1 MSIFEEVKAI
11 VSAREVAQ
19 YYGVR
24 VNRNGMACC
33 PFHADKHPSMKV
45 DQDHY
50 HCFGCGAHGD
60 AIDFVARTFGIGQY
74 EAACKINEDFDLG
87 INTGHR
93 LTSSE
98 RSEINRLNAERSKF
112 ADIKSRFQG
121 WRRKQT
127 DELLYCERL
136 IEESEKSVMNADPHA
151 VFISNGFAYMM
162 HVKSIIAY
170 WLDILCM
177 GSEEEV
183 RDFFLTNGKEV
194 NRIVANVKRAGEE
207 LLGRNRKVVG

>member
-11 VSAREVAQ
+11 VSARDVAQ
-19 YYGVR
+19 HYGVK

-45 DQDHY
+45 DQVHY

-74 EAACKINEDFDLG
+74 EAACKINEDFNLG

-98 RSEINRLNAERSKF
+98 RSEINNCVLAGYPLHGIGRRSKRLF
-112 ADIKSRFQG
+112 PHQWEG
-121 WRRKQT
+121 GEPYCRK
-127 DELLYCERL
+127 C
-136 IEESEKSVMNADPHA
+136 
-151 VFISNGFAYMM
+151 
-162 HVKSIIAY
+162 
-170 WLDILCM
+170 
-177 GSEEEV
+177 
-183 RDFFLTNGKEV
+183 
-194 NRIVANVKRAGEE
+194 
-207 LLGRNRKVVG
+207 